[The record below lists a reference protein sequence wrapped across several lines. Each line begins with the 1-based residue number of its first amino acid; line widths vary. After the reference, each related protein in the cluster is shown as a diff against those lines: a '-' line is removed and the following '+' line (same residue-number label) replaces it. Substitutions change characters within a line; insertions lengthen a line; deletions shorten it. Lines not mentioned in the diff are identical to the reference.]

1 MKAQIQNSLKSLTN
15 PLKILKDQLKPVKKK
30 KIGLALGSGG
40 AKGFAHI
47 GVLKVLEKEGIK
59 IDMIAGSSM
68 GAVVGALYGVHM
80 NTNAMERQIKGFELK
95 KYFDMG
101 LPRSGLI
108 KGDKLEKYLRKILN
122 NLKFKDL
129 PFPLFISA
137 TDLNEGKEVIFNK
150 GDLTKAVRASISI
163 PGLFYPVENNG
174 RILIDG
180 GIKDPLPVEILR
192 KNGCDIVIAVSL
204 VGEENEEVIYD
215 SATNIKS
222 KKAKLPNILDIST
235 KIEEINEEELI
246 YSRKCGKKANLT
258 IRPSVSSKDF
268 FNFKKQKELIKAG
281 EEATQKKIR
290 KIKRLAKKTI

>member
-1 MKAQIQNSLKSLTN
+1 MKTQIQKS
-15 PLKILKDQLKPVKKK
+15 LKILTDPLKKITQPLKPNKKK

-59 IDMIAGSSM
+59 IDMVAGSSM
-68 GAVVGALYGVHM
+68 GAVIGALYGVHM
-80 NTNAMERQIKGFELK
+80 NTKEIEKLTKGFELK
-95 KYFDMG
+95 KYFDIG

-122 NLKFKDL
+122 NSKFKDL
-129 PFPLFISA
+129 AFPLFINA
-137 TDLNEGKEVIFNK
+137 TDINSGQEVVFNK

-192 KNGCDIVIAVSL
+192 KNGCDIIIAVSL
-204 VGEENEEVIYD
+204 VGEEDDKIIYD

-222 KKAKLPNILDIST
+222 KKAKLPNILEIST

-246 YSRKCGKKANLT
+246 YSRRCGKKANLT
-258 IRPSVSSKDF
+258 IKPIVSSKDF
-268 FNFKKQKELIKAG
+268 FNFKKQKELINAG
-281 EEATQKKIR
+281 EEAAQKKIK
-290 KIKRLAKKTI
+290 KIKRLAKKIG